1 MILILMKK
9 LKIKNFI
16 VPLIFAVVLFVACMF
31 GNGGLFGE
39 EQYRAKTVIDGLANC
54 FTIPGVIL
62 AGVGGISWA
71 AKFGTFDMLGYGSRS
86 FFGIFIRPL
95 AEDLPRTFYDY
106 RKAKE
111 EKGRVWLVE
120 LFWTGIVFL
129 ALGLIFTVVSLIVN

>member
-1 MILILMKK
+1 MKD

-16 VPLIFAVVLFVACMF
+16 GPVIAAVVIFAICTFASGGFF
-31 GNGGLFGE
+31 GD
-39 EQYRAKTVIDGLANC
+39 EQYRAKSVVDGLANC
-54 FTIPGVIL
+54 FTIPGVLL

-95 AEDLPRTFYDY
+95 ADDLPRTFYDY

-111 EKGRVWLVE
+111 EKGRTWFRE
-120 LFWTGIVFL
+120 LFITGVLFL
-129 ALGLIFTVVSLIVN
+129 AIGLILSIVSVIIY

>member
-1 MILILMKK
+1 MKD

-16 VPLIFAVVLFVACMF
+16 GPIIFAIAIFVACMF
-31 GNGGLFGE
+31 ASGGLFGD
-39 EQYRAKTVIDGLANC
+39 EQHKAKTVIDGLANC
-54 FTIPGVIL
+54 FTIPGVLL

-95 AEDLPRTFYDY
+95 ADDLPPTFYDY

-111 EKGRVWLVE
+111 EKGRKWLVE
-120 LFWTGIVFL
+120 LFLTGVVFL
-129 ALGLIFTVVSLIVN
+129 ALGVIFTVISLIVN